1 METYKYFR
9 DLLEKQKVY
18 VEFISM
24 SDVIDDVIP
33 DEQMRGQLI
42 SISPLE
48 DEDVDELLV
57 VCNLSAFEEHN
68 RRVAKHDWYDRDG
81 NPSLSWFESGFYPD
95 DGRVSFYISGNLD
108 SEATVFRLIEV
119 GCEYCEGDTA
129 ILSANWVKIFVNS
142 MGQLDVF
149 LGDNPEPVAFAH
161 IDRCPHCGRPFPEKD
176 GS

>member
-1 METYKYFR
+1 MKTYKYFR

-24 SDVIDDVIP
+24 SDVINDVIP

-42 SISPLE
+42 SINSLE

-57 VCNLSAFEEHN
+57 ICNLSAFEEHN
-68 RRVAKHDWYDRDG
+68 KRVAKHDWYDRDG

-95 DGRVSFYISGNLD
+95 DGKVSFYIFGNLD
-108 SEATVFRLIEV
+108 SEATVFRLIDI
-119 GCEYCEGDTA
+119 GCEYCEGNAA
-129 ILSANWVKIFVNS
+129 ILSDNGVKIFVDS
-142 MGQLDVF
+142 TGQLDVF
-149 LGDNPEPVAFAH
+149 LDDNLDSVASAH

-176 GS
+176 RS